1 MITKYIKK
9 AAKGVTYLLL
19 YSSTP
24 LLLASCSD
32 TWDDHYEGTV
42 AGANDGSL
50 WEAIRNNSE
59 LSNFSSVI
67 EATGYDKSLGSSQV
81 FTVFA
86 PTNANFSKS
95 EADELIAQYK
105 QEKKTVNDADNTVI
119 KEFVQNHIALY
130 NHSVS
135 PSSNDS
141 IVLMNGKYAVL
152 KSGALDNSS
161 FQLTNQLYGNGV
173 LFTVSEPVHYSANV
187 FEYMRKDAELDS
199 VRAFLYNP
207 WFYYKKFNPASSVE
221 GGIDELG
228 RTIYLDSAFVQ
239 RNDLF
244 EELGEINSEDSTY
257 WMVVP
262 TNDQWRLL
270 LEQYEP
276 YFKYDTRIGNQ
287 LTVGSLDSLIYT
299 NTRMAILKGTTF
311 SRTVNKNIFAGVKSS
326 GIDSVY
332 STNAVLDYNLR
343 NTKWGNN
350 FNYFQYFNPLASGG
364 VLDEADSVSC
374 SNGRVMKV
382 HDWKLNQLQTFN
394 RWIVVQAES
403 AGSIK
408 EISTSTDKNGNIVP
422 MASNINRSVTNN
434 EYKKHVWNSSFVE
447 FQPTTTSPYDVTF
460 NIKNVLSNMGY
471 DIYLVSAPA
480 AAADSNAV
488 DTLGTKLRCSLKY
501 YDHDGKA
508 ITELLTSKHTPRASS
523 SNIIET
529 KGTEMDY
536 ILLAEDYKFPVC
548 TYGVKE
554 DEPEVRLFVEN
565 RTLNSDLRD
574 GKFNKITRIDCILLV
589 PHGTLQLVDDLGEY
603 VSSQYQGMPGLMM
616 FPHGN
621 NLMYYYMFR

>member
-1 MITKYIKK
+1 MITK
-9 AAKGVTYLLL
+9 L
-19 YSSTP
+19 YNKVVAGAFSILIFSSTSFI
-24 LLLASCSD
+24 LGSCSD

-59 LSNFSSVI
+59 LSNFASVI

-173 LFTVSEPVHYSANV
+173 LFTVSDV

-257 WMVVP
+257 WMIVP
-262 TNDQWRLL
+262 TNDQWSLL

-311 SRTVNKNIFAGVKSS
+311 SRTVNKNIFAGVQSS

-343 NTKWGNN
+343 NSKWGSN

-394 RWIVVQAES
+394 RWIVIQAES

-508 ITELLTSKHTPRASS
+508 ITELITSKHTPRASS

-529 KGTEMDY
+529 NGTEMDY

-603 VSSQYQGMPGLMM
+603 ISSQYQGMPGLIML
-616 FPHGN
+616 PHGN